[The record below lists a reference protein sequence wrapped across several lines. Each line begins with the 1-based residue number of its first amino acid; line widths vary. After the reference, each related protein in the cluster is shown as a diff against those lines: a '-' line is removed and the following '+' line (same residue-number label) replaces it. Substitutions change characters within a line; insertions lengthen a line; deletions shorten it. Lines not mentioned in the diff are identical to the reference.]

1 MVGVK
6 GLLVL
11 GQAATGENICIWE
24 GRHPVLTKTMKM
36 TKTKKQKKKAAT
48 GANNCHTEGNLCN
61 YETSKPTWICWAFS
75 ILCSPSL
82 KPISGVGAGEEITSR
97 G

>member
-1 MVGVK
+1 MLSYQKHQPGTLMVGVK

-36 TKTKKQKKKAAT
+36 TKTKKKKKT
-48 GANNCHTEGNLCN
+48 GCDWGKQLS
-61 YETSKPTWICWAFS
+61 Y
-75 ILCSPSL
+75 
-82 KPISGVGAGEEITSR
+82 GR
-97 G
+97 